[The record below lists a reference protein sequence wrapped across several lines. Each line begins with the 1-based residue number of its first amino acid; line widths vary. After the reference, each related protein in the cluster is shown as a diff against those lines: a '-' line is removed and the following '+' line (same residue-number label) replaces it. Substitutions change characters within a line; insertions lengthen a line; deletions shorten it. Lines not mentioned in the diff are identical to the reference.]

1 MSANNKVWTQN
12 SSFLKKQNSSFSSN
26 KKSLYMWKKKLNK
39 SQIKVIENLCFYE
52 MKALSYDCKKMI
64 IFLKNI
70 IHIKI

>member
-1 MSANNKVWTQN
+1 MDSK
-12 SSFLKKQNSSFSSN
+12 FFIFKKQNSSFSSN
-26 KKSLYMWKKKLNK
+26 KKSLYICGKKKLNK